1 MAHTIGRAGIA
12 AGLSACAALGLA
24 LGCDGPATAPA
35 EPPRLSG
42 PPGGPTSTAAG
53 AGTGTGAAAGV
64 DAGAAVAAA
73 GDAGRLVAR
82 TLSLELETKHPIDSV
97 AEARK
102 IAAEL
107 DGFVLATAE
116 ESSGGATVTLRVPAG
131 RAEAAATRL
140 RGLGKVVHELA
151 HGEDVTEG
159 VRDLRIRLDNARR
172 TREAYVG
179 VLARAASVEETLAV
193 EKEMERATVEI
204 ETLEGRLA
212 ELESGVKLAAFD
224 VRLHRPVRPGPLG
237 WVFYGGYRVIKWLF
251 VWD

>member
-1 MAHTIGRAGIA
+1 MAHTMRRAGRA
-12 AGLSACAALGLA
+12 AGLAACVVLGLTA
-24 LGCDGPATAPA
+24 GCDGPATAPA
-35 EPPRLSG
+35 EPPRLT
-42 PPGGPTSTAAG
+42 GPTSGPGSTAGGTAAG
-53 AGTGTGAAAGV
+53 AVAGGAG
-64 DAGAAVAAA
+64 GATAAA
-73 GDAGRLVAR
+73 GDAGRLIAR
-82 TLSLELETKHPIDSV
+82 TLSLDVESKHPIDGV

-107 DGFVLATAE
+107 DGFVLATTE
-116 ESSGGATVTLRVPAG
+116 EGSGAATVALRVPAG
-131 RAEAAATRL
+131 RAEAAAARL

-159 VRDLRIRLDNARR
+159 VRDLHIRLDNARR

-179 VLARAASVEETLAV
+179 VLARAGTVEETLAV

-204 ETLEGRLA
+204 ETLEGRLT